1 MQDRQKAERP
11 YCISCVFPA
20 SRAQEDEAS
29 DDEEET
35 FHFP

>member
-1 MQDRQKAERP
+1 VAILYLVRF
-11 YCISCVFPA
+11 SA